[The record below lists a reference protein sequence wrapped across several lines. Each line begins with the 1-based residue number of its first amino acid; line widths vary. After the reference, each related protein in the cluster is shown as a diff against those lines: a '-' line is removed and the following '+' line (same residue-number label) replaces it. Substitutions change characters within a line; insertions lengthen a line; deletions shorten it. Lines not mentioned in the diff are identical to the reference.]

1 MRAPRLA
8 ASWYLYDQ
16 SARRREYGDI
26 VSPDG
31 EIALSPELQI
41 EADFF
46 AGRLGGLACV
56 LDVGCGLGFPALVLA
71 PHVGCLVALDAAP
84 TMVSRL
90 RSHAQRLGLDNI
102 RIVRADAEALPSAG
116 CRFDGAAICGTLG
129 SLTNPE
135 LMLDDLHRALQPGAI
150 VACVA
155 ENLADKLRLDRGKE
169 LRWFRMDEGQ
179 LSLRVVEYLR
189 NPYRIRDYRYLI
201 GKDGGLYR
209 QLLAEHEGSLS
220 WRTPTEQEAAD
231 LPLGI
236 VVKAIYDEAVQ
247 YDPATLQAT
256 FERAGFGLRFVELR
270 RHLPVEHIFAAFE
283 RR

>member
-1 MRAPRLA
+1 MRTPRLA
-8 ASWYLYDQ
+8 ASWYLYEQ
-16 SARRREYGDI
+16 LARRREYGDI

-46 AGRLGGLACV
+46 IAQLQRRSAV
-56 LDVGCGLGFPALVLA
+56 VDIGCGLGFPALVLA

-84 TMVSRL
+84 TMVSQL
-90 RSHAQRLGLDNI
+90 RSHAQRLRLDNI
-102 RIVRADAEALPSAG
+102 RIMRADAEALPFAG

-129 SLTNPE
+129 SLTNPQR
-135 LMLDDLHRALQPGAI
+135 MLDDLHRALQRGAI

-155 ENLADKLRLDRGKE
+155 ENFADKLRLDRGKE

-189 NPYRIRDYRYLI
+189 NPYRIRDYRYLF
-201 GKDGGLYR
+201 GKDSELCR

-220 WRTPTEQEAAD
+220 WREPTEQEAAD
-231 LPLGI
+231 LPLGT

-247 YDPATLQAT
+247 YDPATLQAA
-256 FERAGFGLRFVELR
+256 FERAAFGLRSIELR